1 MSSDFVLGVDGGG
14 TWTRCVVMNLKG
26 EVVSTGR
33 AGPSNPITMGVEDA
47 VANILEAVDLAK
59 QGAGVSEFKA
69 SVLGL
74 AGIARSYLRDE
85 IKSRLPEN
93 YSETVLVSDARSALA
108 GATGCK
114 PGVVV
119 IAGTGSI
126 AYGMNNAGAEARAGG
141 WGWRLG
147 DEGSG
152 YTIGN
157 NAVIAALRAYDG
169 SGPTTILLE
178 LILDKL
184 GLSDADDI
192 IDWAYSK
199 DRQPRHFAEFV
210 PLVKKAE
217 REGDR
222 VAAEIMFDA
231 GAELGRVTQAVIKRL
246 NLRGGFPVA
255 CCGGVFLQP
264 NRYNVAFEKTVRQV
278 AGSCAFIEPLFSPT
292 VGSGLLAL
300 ESVGVV
306 VDDAVLSRVDESLR
320 CLDD

>member
-1 MSSDFVLGVDGGG
+1 MPSEFVLGVDGGG

-33 AGPSNPITMGVEDA
+33 AGPSNPITIGVEDA
-47 VANILEAVDLAK
+47 VANILEAVDIAQK
-59 QGAGVSEFKA
+59 DAGVSELIA

-85 IKSRLPEN
+85 IKSRLPES
-93 YSETVLVSDARSALA
+93 YGESMLVSDARSALA

-119 IAGTGSI
+119 VAGTGSI
-126 AYGMNNAGAEARAGG
+126 AYGINKAGLEARAGG

-157 NAVIAALRAYDG
+157 NAVIAALRAFDE
-169 SGPTTILLE
+169 SGPSTVLLE
-178 LILDKL
+178 WILNKL

-192 IDWAYSK
+192 IDWTYSK

-217 REGDR
+217 LEGDR

-231 GAELGRVTQAVIKRL
+231 GSELGRVTTAVIKRL

-264 NRYNVAFEKTVRQV
+264 NRYNIAFEKTVRQV
-278 AGSCAFIEPLFSPT
+278 AGGCDFIEPLFSPT

-306 VDDAVLSRVDESLR
+306 VDDALLTRVDESMR

>member
-14 TWTRCVVMNLKG
+14 TWTRCVVINLKG

-33 AGPSNPITMGVEDA
+33 AGPSNPITIGVEDA
-47 VANILEAVDLAK
+47 VANVLEAVDLAQK
-59 QGAGVSEFKA
+59 DAGVLEFNA

-85 IKSRLPEN
+85 IKSRLPEI
-93 YSETVLVSDARSALA
+93 YGDVMLVSDARSALA

-126 AYGMNNAGAEARAGG
+126 AYGMNKAGLEARAGG

-169 SGPTTILLE
+169 SGPSTILLE
-178 LILDKL
+178 WIIDKL
-184 GLSDADDI
+184 ELSDVNDV
-192 IDWAYSK
+192 IDWTYSK
-199 DRQPRHFAEFV
+199 DRQPMHFAEFV

-217 REGDR
+217 LEGDR

-231 GAELGRVTQAVIKRL
+231 GSELGRVTQAVIKRL

-264 NRYNVAFEKTVRQV
+264 NRYNIAFEQTVRQV
-278 AGSCAFIEPLFSPT
+278 AGGCDFIEPLFSPT

-306 VDDAVLSRVDESLR
+306 VDEALLTKVDESLR

>member
-1 MSSDFVLGVDGGG
+1 MPSDFVLGVDGGG

-33 AGPSNPITMGVEDA
+33 SGPSNPITMGVDDA
-47 VANILEAVDLAK
+47 IANILEAVDLAMT
-59 QGAGVSEFKA
+59 GAGVFEFKA

-74 AGIARSYLRDE
+74 AGIARSYLREE
-85 IKSRLPEN
+85 IASRLPDS
-93 YSETVLVSDARSALA
+93 YGKTMLVSDARSALA
-108 GATGCK
+108 GATGSK

-126 AYGMNNAGAEARAGG
+126 AYGINEAGSEARAGG

-169 SGPTTILLE
+169 SGPSTVLLE
-178 LILDKL
+178 WILDKL
-184 GLSDADDI
+184 GLSDANDI
-192 IDWAYSK
+192 IDWTYAK

-210 PLVKKAE
+210 PFVKKAE

-222 VAAEIMFDA
+222 VAADIMYDA
-231 GAELGRVTQAVIKRL
+231 GTELGRVTQAVIKRL

-278 AGSCAFIEPLFSPT
+278 AGKCDFIEPLFSPT

-306 VDDAVLSRVDESLR
+306 VGDDVLAGVDESLR

>member
-1 MSSDFVLGVDGGG
+1 MPSEFVLGVDGGG

-33 AGPSNPITMGVEDA
+33 AGPSNPITIGVEDA
-47 VANILEAVDLAK
+47 VANILEAVDIAQK
-59 QGAGVSEFKA
+59 DAGVSEFNA

-85 IKSRLPEN
+85 IKSRLPEI
-93 YSETVLVSDARSALA
+93 YGESMLVSDARSALA

-126 AYGMNNAGAEARAGG
+126 AYGINKAGLEARAGG

-157 NAVIAALRAYDG
+157 NAVIAALRAFDE
-169 SGPTTILLE
+169 SGPSTVLLE
-178 LILDKL
+178 WILNKL

-192 IDWAYSK
+192 IDWTYSK

-217 REGDR
+217 LEGDR

-231 GAELGRVTQAVIKRL
+231 GSELGRVTTAVIKRL

-264 NRYNVAFEKTVRQV
+264 NRYNIAFEKTVRQV
-278 AGSCAFIEPLFSPT
+278 AGGCDFIEPLFSST

-300 ESVGVV
+300 ESIGVV
-306 VDDAVLSRVDESLR
+306 VDDALLTRVYESMR

>member
-1 MSSDFVLGVDGGG
+1 MPSEFVLGVDGGG

-33 AGPSNPITMGVEDA
+33 AGPSNPITIGVEDA
-47 VANILEAVDLAK
+47 VANILEVVDIAQK
-59 QGAGVSEFKA
+59 DAGVSEFNA

-74 AGIARSYLRDE
+74 AGTARSYLRDE
-85 IKSRLPEN
+85 IKSRLPES
-93 YSETVLVSDARSALA
+93 YGESMLVSDARSALA

-119 IAGTGSI
+119 VAGTGSI
-126 AYGMNNAGAEARAGG
+126 AYGINKAGLEARAGG

-157 NAVIAALRAYDG
+157 NAVIAALRAFDE
-169 SGPTTILLE
+169 SGPSTVLLE
-178 LILDKL
+178 WILNKL

-192 IDWAYSK
+192 IDWTYSK
-199 DRQPRHFAEFV
+199 YRQPRHFAAFV

-217 REGDR
+217 LEGDR

-231 GAELGRVTQAVIKRL
+231 GSELGRVTTAVIKRL

-264 NRYNVAFEKTVRQV
+264 NRYNIAFEKTVRQV
-278 AGSCAFIEPLFSPT
+278 AGGCDFIEPLFSPT
-292 VGSGLLAL
+292 VGSGFLAL

-306 VDDAVLSRVDESLR
+306 VDDALLTRVDESMR